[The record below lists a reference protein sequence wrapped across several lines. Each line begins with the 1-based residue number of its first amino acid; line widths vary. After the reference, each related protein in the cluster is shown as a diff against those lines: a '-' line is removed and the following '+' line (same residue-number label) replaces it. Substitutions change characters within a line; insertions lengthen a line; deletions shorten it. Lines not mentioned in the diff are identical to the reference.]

1 MSKFTLPAPR
11 IVDPSSVPSLRWG
24 IMGAAAIAHEFVTGA
39 QKHTKQQIV
48 AVASR
53 TPGKA
58 AEFAA
63 KFGLEHHDNYEDLL
77 AREDI
82 DVVYIPTLPTQHHGH
97 ALQAIAAGKHVLI
110 EKPITMNVQQAEE
123 IFAAARAKGVFAM
136 EAMWTRYLPQYDII
150 RQLIENKTL
159 GDIQLV
165 NAVFCSDNRDVARL
179 WTKGF
184 GNPLIDMG
192 IYSISFLQ
200 SFLGEPTE
208 ITAQG
213 VLTEDKIDQ
222 EISVQLRYASGAR
235 GYILSSAVATLP
247 VTASVSGTNGH
258 ITVGPPFLVPSQI
271 SISDNSFYFETETWQ
286 DQGPAVG
293 HNGLG
298 YQATYLAKFVGEG
311 LVESP
316 YESHADSVANIRTAL
331 RIMDIV
337 GVEPF

>member
-1 MSKFTLPAPR
+1 MSKLTLPQPR

-24 IMGAAAIAHEFVTGA
+24 IMGAAAIAHEFVAGA

-58 AEFAA
+58 QEFAE

-82 DVVYIPTLPTQHHGH
+82 DVVYIPTLPAQHHAH

-110 EKPITMNVQQAEE
+110 EKPITMNVVQAEE

-136 EAMWTRYLPQYDII
+136 EAMWTRYLPQYDIV
-150 RQLIENKTL
+150 RQLIENETL
-159 GDIQLV
+159 GEIQMV
-165 NAVFCSDNRDVARL
+165 NAVFCSDNRGVERL
-179 WTKGF
+179 WKKGF

-213 VLTEDKIDQ
+213 VLTKDKIDQ

-247 VTASVSGTNGH
+247 VTASVSGTKGH
-258 ITVGPPFLVPSQI
+258 ITMGPAFLVPSQI
-271 SISDNSFYFETETWQ
+271 SISDNEFYFETETWH

-298 YQATYLAKFVGEG
+298 LQATYLAKFVGEG

-316 YESHADSVANIRTAL
+316 YESHSESVANIRTAL

>member
-1 MSKFTLPAPR
+1 
-11 IVDPSSVPSLRWG
+11 
-24 IMGAAAIAHEFVTGA
+24 MGAAAIAHEFVTGA
-39 QKHTKQQIV
+39 QKHTAQQIV

-58 AEFAA
+58 AEFA
-63 KFGLEHHDNYEDLL
+63 KTFGLEHHDNYEGLL
-77 AREDI
+77 ARPDI
-82 DVVYIPTLPTQHHGH
+82 DVIYIPTLPTQHHAH

-110 EKPITMNVQQAEE
+110 EKPITMDAAQAEE

-136 EAMWTRYLPQYDII
+136 EAMWTRYLPQYDIA

-159 GDIQLV
+159 GEIQMV
-165 NAVFCSDNRDVARL
+165 NTVFCSDNRSVARL
-179 WTKGF
+179 WNKGQ

-213 VLTEDKIDQ
+213 VLTGDNIDQ

-247 VTASVSGTNGH
+247 VTASVSGSKGH
-258 ITVGPPFLVPSQI
+258 ITMGPAFLVPSQI
-271 SISDNSFYFETETWQ
+271 SISDNDFYFETETWH

-298 YQATYLAKFVGEG
+298 LQATYLAKFVSEG
-311 LVESP
+311 LIESP

-331 RIMDIV
+331 KIMKIV

>member
-1 MSKFTLPAPR
+1 MSEFKLPSPR
-11 IVDPSSVPSLRWG
+11 IVDPNSVPSLRWG

-39 QKHTKQQIV
+39 QKHTAQQIV

-58 AEFAA
+58 QEFAD

-77 AREDI
+77 ARDDI
-82 DVVYIPTLPTQHHGH
+82 NVIYIPTLPTQHHAH

-110 EKPITMNVQQAEE
+110 EKPITMDAAQAEE

-136 EAMWTRYLPQYDII
+136 EAMWTRYLPQYDVA

-159 GDIQLV
+159 GEIQVV
-165 NAVFCSDNRDVARL
+165 NATFCTDNRDQPRL
-179 WTKGF
+179 WAKGG
-184 GNPLIDMG
+184 GNPIIDMG

-208 ITAQG
+208 ITAQA
-213 VLTEDKIDQ
+213 VLTEDKIDK
-222 EISVQLRYASGAR
+222 EVSVQLRYASGAR

-247 VTASVSGTNGH
+247 VTATVAGTKGH
-258 ITVGPPFLVPSQI
+258 MTMGPAFPVPSQI
-271 SISDNSFYFETETWQ
+271 SISDNQFYYETETWQ

-298 YQATYLAKFVGEG
+298 YQATYLAKFVSEG

-316 YESHADSVANIRTAL
+316 YESHADSVANIRIAL
-331 RIMDIV
+331 KIMEIV

>member
-1 MSKFTLPAPR
+1 MSKLTLPQPR
-11 IVDPSSVPSLRWG
+11 IVDPNSVPSLRWG
-24 IMGAAAIAHEFVTGA
+24 IMGAAAIAHEFVAGA

-58 AEFAA
+58 QEFAD

-77 AREDI
+77 ARDDI
-82 DVVYIPTLPTQHHGH
+82 DVVYIPTLPTQHHAH

-110 EKPITMNVQQAEE
+110 EKPITMNVAQAEE

-136 EAMWTRYLPQYDII
+136 EAMWTRYLPQYDIA
-150 RQLIENKTL
+150 RQLLENGTL
-159 GDIQLV
+159 GEIQVV
-165 NAVFCSDNRDVARL
+165 NAVFCTDNRDQPRL
-179 WTKGF
+179 WAKGG
-184 GNPLIDMG
+184 GNPIIDMG
-192 IYSISFLQ
+192 IYSISLLQ

-247 VTASVSGTNGH
+247 VTA
-258 ITVGPPFLVPSQI
+258 TVAGSKAHMTMGPAFPVPSQI
-271 SISDNSFYFETETWQ
+271 SISDNQFYFETETWH

-298 YQATYLAKFVGEG
+298 LQATYLAKFVGEG

-316 YESHADSVANIRTAL
+316 YESHAESVANIRTAL